1 MAKPSPSE
9 SIDEVLVGAPPARP
23 LPSFEIAERRAQ
35 NGDLDALREVDASA
49 ELVNQPWPMMTRWV
63 FTGPGA
69 PLDSFYDIIA
79 KRGYVQVHKDELRT
93 TPERNGWGQS
103 PEGYVTRGERGHEVL
118 VKMPRHLYQQIQIRK
133 AQDGDA
139 KRRSVGTLR
148 QQVSDT
154 LAAEGHGRA
163 AEVAGHMQMTEF
175 QESADVRKV

>member
-1 MAKPSPSE
+1 MAKSTPSE
-9 SIDEVLVGAPPARP
+9 PIEDVLVGTPPARP

-35 NGDLDALREVDASA
+35 NGDLDTLREVDASA
-49 ELVNQPWPMMTRWV
+49 ELKDQPVPMITRWI

-69 PLDSFYDIIA
+69 PLDRFYEIIA
-79 KRGYVQVHKDELRT
+79 QRGYVQVHKDELRT
-93 TPERNGWGQS
+93 GPERNGWGSS
-103 PEGYVTRGERGHEVL
+103 PEGYITRGERGHELL
-118 VKMPRHLYQQIQIRK
+118 VKMPRHLYQRIQIRK

-148 QQVSDT
+148 QQVGET